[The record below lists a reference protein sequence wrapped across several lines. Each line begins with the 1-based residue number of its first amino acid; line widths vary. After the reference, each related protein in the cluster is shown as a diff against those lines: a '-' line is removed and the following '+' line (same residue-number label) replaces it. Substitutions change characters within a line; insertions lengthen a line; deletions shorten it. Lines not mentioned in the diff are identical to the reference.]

1 MSGSDLKALYLAH
14 RGEIQAYLDRRL
26 RCKETAAD
34 LTQDAFIRLS
44 EQMGRTRID
53 NFRAY
58 LFSAAR
64 NLFIDHTRRQEHRK
78 GEPLDPQ
85 SPGALEQPSPTLE
98 QAAIAHQQ
106 LATLND
112 VIQNMPAPCREI
124 FLLVRVEGFNSLNE
138 AGETEE
144 DLLDKA
150 WGLEA
155 VSRLSC
161 QAVVAEEDLVVEIPK
176 YTINHAS
183 EGGH

>member
-44 EQMGRTRID
+44 EQMGRTRIE

-78 GEPLDPQ
+78 GEPLDQ
-85 SPGALEQPSPTLE
+85 QEPGTLEQPSPTLE
-98 QAAIAHQQ
+98 QAAIANQQ

-112 VIQNMPAPCREI
+112 VLHTMPEPCRDV
-124 FLLVRVEGFNSLNE
+124 FLLVRVEGLTYVE
-138 AGETEE
+138 IGERLGISPKTAYSRMVRAL
-144 DLLDKA
+144 DLLKL
-150 WGLEA
+150 GMPE
-155 VSRLSC
+155 
-161 QAVVAEEDLVVEIPK
+161 
-176 YTINHAS
+176 
-183 EGGH
+183 